1 MIMVKIEKLEGG
13 GYLVTSSNQNT
24 THPGMMSS
32 CDKRAAIEDIDN
44 AFEKARE
51 LFDEENKK
59 S

>member
-1 MIMVKIEKLEGG
+1 MVKIEKLEGG
-13 GYLVTSSNQNT
+13 GYLVTSTSQNNIP
-24 THPGMMSS
+24 PGMTSS

>member
-1 MIMVKIEKLEGG
+1 MVKIEKLEGG
-13 GYLVTSSNQNT
+13 GYLVTSTSQNNI
-24 THPGMMSS
+24 PSGMMSS

-51 LFDEENKK
+51 LFDEEDKK